1 MALLKKFTVP
11 ATAALTIGALLM
23 SSTPGQA
30 AESLPTLMPVDTT
43 SNNLLQSPEQAE
55 ALLKVI
61 DKIPE
66 SVLLKGDFATQQ
78 WIALNLGYGG
88 PNAVNPQGFLECSG
102 AILWVIGSTVFP
114 AAKILKIKRYMNA
127 LGGVGEA
134 IRIMWGASFSYE
146 KLQAFGGA
154 AAALAAELTGI
165 SEVRNKCFN

>member
-30 AESLPTLMPVDTT
+30 AENLPTLMPVKTT

-66 SVLLKGDFATQQ
+66 SVLLKGDLATQQ
-78 WIALNLGYGG
+78 WIALNVGYSG

-102 AILWVIGSTVFP
+102 TILWLAGSTLIP
-114 AAKILKIKRYMNA
+114 AAKLLKIKRYMNA

-134 IRIMWGASFSYE
+134 IKIMWGASFSYE

-154 AAALAAELTGI
+154 AVALAAELAGI
-165 SEVRNKCFN
+165 TEFQKNCLS